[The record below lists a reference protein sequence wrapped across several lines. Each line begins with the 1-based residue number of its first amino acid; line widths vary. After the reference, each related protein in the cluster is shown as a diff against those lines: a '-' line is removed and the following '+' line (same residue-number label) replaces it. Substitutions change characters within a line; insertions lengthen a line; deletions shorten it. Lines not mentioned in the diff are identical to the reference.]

1 MPAHKGRLLILK
13 IGDGDTPEIFTTI
26 GGFRN
31 MRLELNNALVEAS
44 SITSGKWRTLMPEAG
59 LSALVISGTG
69 IFTDETAEEN
79 LRQVAFQNNA
89 RNFALHF
96 GNGDFLHG
104 SFMVTGYERAGVIG
118 QEEKFRLSL
127 ASAGE
132 ITYSAA

>member
-1 MPAHKGRLLILK
+1 MPAHKGRLVILK
-13 IGDGDTPEIFTTI
+13 IGDGDAPEVFTTI

-31 MRLELNNALVEAS
+31 MRLELNNTVVEAS
-44 SITSGKWRTLMPEAG
+44 NVTSGKWRKLVPEAG
-59 LSALVISGTG
+59 LSALVMSGSG
-69 IFTDETAEEN
+69 IFTDEAAEET
-79 LRQVAFQNNA
+79 LRQIAFQNAA

-104 SFMVTGYERAGVIG
+104 LFMVTGYERAGVIG
-118 QEEKFRLSL
+118 QEETFRLSL